1 MFIVLFGM
9 QWFFGQWLDAHH
21 IKIIFAI
28 PGIVLATTFVT
39 FPFVARELI
48 PVMQATGTEQEQAAL
63 TLGASGW
70 KTFWHVTLPSVK
82 WGLIYGI
89 ILCNARAMGEFG
101 GVAAVNNVS
110 FSVNEGELMA
120 LLGPSGGG
128 KTTVLRM
135 IAGLEMPTGGDVFI
149 RGQRVND
156 LSVRER
162 NIGFVFQNYALFK
175 NMNVFKNIAFG
186 LKIKKW
192 KRADISSRIEEL
204 LNLFGLQGLEKRY
217 PHQLSGGQRQRVA
230 IARALA
236 PKPSVLLLDE
246 PFGAV
251 DAKIRQELREWLV
264 TLHHDLNVTTVFVTH
279 DQEEAMEVSNRIV
292 IFSRGR
298 LEQVGSPREVYNEP
312 ANEFVAR
319 FIGVMNVLEP
329 EVRDGIARIGE
340 LEFPAYGLH
349 NGQKMRIGFRPY
361 AVQISADLTQYRY
374 HAVLRRTFFLGVLL
388 RVELELPS
396 GLCIRARMT
405 KEEYAQHC
413 LEDGKEVSF
422 QIRQYRLLAG
432 QAEKQPLD

>member
-1 MFIVLFGM
+1 MSIELRNVSKRFGE
-9 QWFFGQWLDAHH
+9 
-21 IKIIFAI
+21 
-28 PGIVLATTFVT
+28 V
-39 FPFVARELI
+39 
-48 PVMQATGTEQEQAAL
+48 
-63 TLGASGW
+63 S
-70 KTFWHVTLPSVK
+70 
-82 WGLIYGI
+82 
-89 ILCNARAMGEFG
+89 
-101 GVAAVNNVS
+101 AVHNVS
-110 FSVNEGELMA
+110 FAVKEGELIA

-135 IAGLEMPTGGDVFI
+135 IAGLEMPTSGDVYI
-149 RGQRVND
+149 RGQRVNE
-156 LSVRER
+156 LSVRQR

-175 NMNVFKNIAFG
+175 SMNVFKNIAFG

-192 KRADISSRIEEL
+192 KRSDIDSRISEL
-204 LNLFGLQGLEKRY
+204 VTLFGLQGLEKRY

-236 PKPSVLLLDE
+236 PNPNVLLLDE

-298 LEQVGSPREVYNEP
+298 LEQVGAPREVYDQP

-319 FIGVMNVLEP
+319 FIGVMNILEP
-329 EVRDGIARIGE
+329 EVRGGVARLGE
-340 LEFPAYGLH
+340 LEFPAHGH
-349 NGQKMRIGFRPY
+349 EDGQTLRIGFRPY

-374 HAVLRRTFFLGVLL
+374 HAVLRHTFFLGIML

-396 GLCIRARMT
+396 GLVLRARMS
-405 KEEYAQHC
+405 KEEYAHEG
-413 LEDGKEVSF
+413 LYDGREVSF
-422 QIRQYRLLAG
+422 QIRQYRVLA
-432 QAEKQPLD
+432 KQEAPLAPETELGYQSPPVVGEHI